1 MLKARLTSQ
10 AIERLIHEEILHIL
24 DECDEGQRD
33 ITNEALLHA
42 DLGLGSL
49 DLAQLVAVLESKL
62 QADPFE
68 HLVAI
73 TEMRTVGDLC
83 RAYQRVL
90 VGETN
95 VSAGPDVLLVSRKR
109 AQARRARRQG

>member
-1 MLKARLTSQ
+1 MLNARLTSQ
-10 AIERLIHEEILHIL
+10 AIERMIHEAILHIL
-24 DECDEGQRD
+24 DERDEGPRD
-33 ITNEALLHA
+33 ITDAAMLHA

-49 DLAQLVAVLESKL
+49 DLAQLVAVLESQL

-83 RAYQRVL
+83 RAYQRLL

-95 VSAGPDVLLVSRKR
+95 VSAVPDVLLVSHKR